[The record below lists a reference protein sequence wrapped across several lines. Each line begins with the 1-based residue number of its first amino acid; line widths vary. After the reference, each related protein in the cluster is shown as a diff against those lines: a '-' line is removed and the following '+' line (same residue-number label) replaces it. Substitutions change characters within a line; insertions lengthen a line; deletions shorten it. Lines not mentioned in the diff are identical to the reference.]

1 MNSFHLKYIIYISRS
16 PLIIFY
22 VFILMDLTNK
32 FKDESNSKVI
42 LKDYK
47 AIYIFKNTAING
59 PAPV

>member
-1 MNSFHLKYIIYISRS
+1 MNSSHLKYIIYIFQS
-16 PLIIFY
+16 PLIVFY
-22 VFILMDLTNK
+22 VFILKGLTNK
-32 FKDESNSKVI
+32 FKDEPNSKVI